1 MDIQYRHIT
10 GILFITLSLSVQ
22 AQSVSSSLK
31 SSLKDDIRKDL
42 LKQVKPP
49 QAIPGSSMRPHIS
62 SQKAIRNESL
72 EELSKKYITGTG
84 GSEFDDKYHINPH
97 VTTYSS
103 PIPVNKA
110 PDGFVVPMFIGGH
123 WVFASPV
130 TRVDGLIVPSGLD
143 LSGGGK
149 KKMSAKA
156 KSILENVFGMEVEE

>member
-1 MDIQYRHIT
+1 MDIQYRHIV

-31 SSLKDDIRKDL
+31 SSLKDDIRRDL

-62 SQKAIRNESL
+62 SQKAIRDESL
-72 EELSKKYITGTG
+72 EEFSKKYITGTG
-84 GSEFDDKYHINPH
+84 GAEFDDKYHINPH

-103 PIPVNKA
+103 SVPINKL
-110 PDGFVVPMFIGGH
+110 PDGYVVPVFTGGH
-123 WVFASPV
+123 WIFANPTS
-130 TRVDGLIVPSGLD
+130 RVDGLVYPSGID

-156 KSILENVFGMEVEE
+156 KSILENVFGMKAEE